1 MKTVFDPVKLEKEL
15 RALERERSLTETRTS
30 LFNLVLIE
38 GREDRNEAEELYL
51 AHLLGKRAAR
61 VIHINLDS
69 PGPTR
74 VSVSARCAPDRE
86 NKGVCFQEILID
98 DGEDKAGTAPGSWSA
113 FLIRDIPV
121 NVLWRSCLSRRDVLA
136 FVREQADKF
145 IVDGDFIVSRLCM
158 PIPEYLNLVK
168 TELMD
173 QGVQVADFAWR
184 RFQPLRTFTALAFE
198 NEEPSRLLPGLRGLE
213 ISGGGPASRNL
224 YLRWAASVLDWR
236 LDGDAFVTPMGFAV
250 RPVSSESG
258 YEGIR
263 ARFDFGVE
271 ALDLA
276 IDANGYGTARF
287 AGREIFSKV
296 LAFPTE
302 GDLLLQ
308 EVDMPGIDG
317 LFVKTATA
325 FPTSRS

>member
-38 GREDRNEAEELYL
+38 GREDHNEAEELYL

-74 VSVSARCAPDRE
+74 VSVSARCAPDKE

-98 DGEDKAGTAPGSWSA
+98 DGEDRAGTAPGSWSA

-121 NVLWRSCLSRRDVLA
+121 NVLWRSCLSRKDVLA
-136 FVREQADKF
+136 FIREQADKF
-145 IVDGDFIVSRLCM
+145 IIDGDFIVSRLCM
-158 PIPEYLNLVK
+158 PIPEYLNLVR
-168 TELMD
+168 TDLMD
-173 QGVQVADFAWR
+173 HGVQVADFAWR

-213 ISGGGPASRNL
+213 ISGGGPASRDL
-224 YLRWAASVLDWR
+224 YLRWVASVLDWK
-236 LDGDAFVTPMGFAV
+236 LVGDTFVAPKGLEI
-250 RPVSSESG
+250 RPVSSESRNA
-258 YEGIR
+258 GIR
-263 ARFDFGVE
+263 VRFDFGSEVLE
-271 ALDLA
+271 LEVDS
-276 IDANGYGTARF
+276 NGYGTARF
-287 AGREIFSKV
+287 SGREIFSKV

-317 LFVKTATA
+317 LFVNVAKT
-325 FPTSRS
+325 FRTSGS